1 MRSTLFPASPHAPSR
16 RRSVLVLVPAL
27 LASTLALGVFGL
39 AATATAATTPA
50 PPAPAVDTSGA
61 SNVSYSSA
69 ILYGYV
75 NAEGAATNYY
85 FQYGTTTAYGGQSPL
100 SPAGNGTISIRVSQ
114 TITGLQAASVYHY
127 RVVAVSPSG
136 TTVGKARTF
145 TTSKIPLSVTL
156 VATPNPVEFGNPFFV
171 EGTLSGTGA
180 ANHAIML
187 QANPFPY
194 LGGFKTVGN
203 AELTN
208 AAGGFSFPYLGLLE
222 NAQLRVVT
230 VGSPAVASSVV
241 TETVAVRATAHVRG
255 AKRRGYVRIYG
266 TVAPAEGGAQVGFQL
281 LKPGH
286 ASINQ
291 GGTVVKAG
299 SATVSS
305 FSGFMRLRRPGLYR
319 VLIKVANDGAHV
331 SNYSEPI
338 LIR

>member
-1 MRSTLFPASPHAPSR
+1 MRSSLLPASPRASRR
-16 RRSVLVLVPAL
+16 RRSVLVLAPAFVV
-27 LASTLALGVFGL
+27 AALALGASGL
-39 AATATAATTPA
+39 AATATAATTPV
-50 PPAPAVDTSGA
+50 PPAPAVDTSGV

-69 ILYGYV
+69 IFYGYV

-100 SPAGNGTISIRVSQ
+100 SPAGNGTISIKVSQ
-114 TITGLQAASVYHY
+114 TITGLEAASVYHY

-136 TTVGKARTF
+136 TTVGKDRTF

-187 QANPFPY
+187 QTNPFPY

-208 AAGGFSFPYLGLLE
+208 ALGGFSFPYLGLLE

-230 VGSPAVASSVV
+230 VGSPVVTSSVV

-266 TVAPAEGGAQVGFQL
+266 TVAPAEVGAQVGFQL